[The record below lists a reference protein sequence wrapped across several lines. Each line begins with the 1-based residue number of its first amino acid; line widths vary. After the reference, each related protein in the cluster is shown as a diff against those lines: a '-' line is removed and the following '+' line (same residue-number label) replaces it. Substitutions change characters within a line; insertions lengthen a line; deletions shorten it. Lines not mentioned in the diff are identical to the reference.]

1 MAGDFQFSP
10 EEFDALFEIEQPTTP
25 TATDASATAP
35 KVDNTV
41 QPIQEA
47 SKPSTDSN
55 EVTPDNVE
63 TTKAF
68 AKRLAE
74 RTTKAVADEREA
86 IAHQM
91 GFESYDAMIK
101 SRERQTLEDQGL
113 DPDQVAPV
121 VDKLVE
127 ERLKSNPVMQELNEL
142 RAQKLKNYAD
152 SQLQELTELT
162 QGRITSL
169 NQVPKNVLEL
179 WKTTGSLTDAYM
191 QVCGKDLLIE
201 ARSAQSRGNTTH
213 MATPDSGNTDAAP
226 SMRHLTPEEK
236 RIWKQAFPK
245 MTQEELDKQM
255 VETDLGK
262 KLTYTRF

>member
-10 EEFDALFEIEQPTTP
+10 EEFDALFEIDEPITP
-25 TATDASATAP
+25 TATDASTAP
-35 KVDNTV
+35 ADNTV
-41 QPIQEA
+41 QPTQEA

-55 EVTPDNVE
+55 EVKPDNVE

-91 GFESYDAMIK
+91 GFDSYDSMMK

-127 ERLKSNPVMQELNEL
+127 ERLKSNPVMKELNEL
-142 RAQKLKNYAD
+142 RAQKLKSYAD

-162 QGRITSL
+162 QGKITSL
-169 NQVPKNVLEL
+169 SQVPKNVLEL

-191 QVCGKDLLIE
+191 QVCGKDLLIA
-201 ARSAQSRGNTTH
+201 ARSEQSRGNTAH
-213 MATPDSGNTDAAP
+213 MATPDSGNSDAAP
-226 SMRHLTPEEK
+226 NMRHLTAEEK
-236 RIWKQAFPK
+236 RIWKTAFPK

-255 VETDLGK
+255 VEADLGK